1 MYTEKGRGDALR
13 ALEHRLSYT
22 FRDVSLLSE
31 ALTHSSYANENGG
44 RYNERL
50 EFLGDAVLEL
60 ATSDRLFRVC
70 SNSDE
75 GHLTRLRAQVVCK
88 NSLSAWAKEMELLNL
103 ILVGNSLIKNG
114 PTDSMAADCVEALF
128 GAIYIDG
135 GYDAAMAAVGK
146 FLDTK
151 SEITL
156 SAVQKDPKTTLQEY
170 LQREGKGIPTYETVQ
185 RTGPDHASKF
195 KVCLIIDGKIL
206 AEAWGSSTKEAEFKA
221 AEEVLRRLGR
231 CMTK

>member
-1 MYTEKGRGDALR
+1 MHTKKGRGDGLR
-13 ALEHRLSYT
+13 ALQQKLSYT
-22 FRDVSLLSE
+22 FRDENLLSE

-44 RYNERL
+44 AYNERL

-60 ATSDRLFRVC
+60 AASDRLFRVC
-70 SNSDE
+70 PDGDE
-75 GHLTRLRAQVVCK
+75 GRLTRLRAQIVCK
-88 NSLSAWAKEMELLNL
+88 NSLSAWAKDMGLKSL
-103 ILVGNSLIKNG
+103 ILVGNSLIKSG

-135 GYDAAMAAVGK
+135 GYDAAMSAVGK

-151 SEITL
+151 SEISL
-156 SAVQKDPKTTLQEY
+156 SAVPKDPKTTLQEY
-170 LQREGKGIPTYETVQ
+170 LQGEGKGIPLYETIE

-195 KVCLIIDGKIL
+195 KVRLVIDGKTM

-221 AEEVLRRLGR
+221 AEEVLR
-231 CMTK
+231 KHS